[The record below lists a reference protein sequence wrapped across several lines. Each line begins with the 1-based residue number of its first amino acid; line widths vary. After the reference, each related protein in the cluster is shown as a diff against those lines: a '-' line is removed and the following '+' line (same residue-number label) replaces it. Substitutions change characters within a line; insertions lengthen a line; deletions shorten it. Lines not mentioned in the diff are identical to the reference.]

1 MKLTGDVQAVVMAG
15 GKGSRMTDLTA
26 GKPKCLLPV
35 GGLPLIWYPLH
46 MLQCNGFTDAI
57 VIVQDS
63 AKAEVARIPE
73 KHGLSIKLEVVGIP
87 GQEELG
93 TADSL
98 RRVSDRLTGSDIL
111 VVSGDLIMESEGLRG
126 LTDMHRLKRAALT
139 SLLGPSQ
146 SMEGIVVPGS
156 KSTKYKKE
164 RDLIGLS
171 GDQICLFTAEADV
184 EETVRVPSKVL
195 ASHPRV
201 TVHSGLQDCHLYIMK
216 RWILDYIL
224 ADRNISTVK
233 GELMPVVV
241 RKQFSSSTKSS
252 GQPSVGDFLPP
263 PSPWETESKT
273 RYQCLAYQP
282 PASLLCL
289 RVNTV
294 PLYWLANNKGLVA
307 PILEKSGVPTLGPK
321 AEVGERAQLQD
332 TRVGEGSIISNKT
345 SLNQVTVGQGCK
357 VEEKVRI
364 SNCIIMDN
372 VTVATGAVLQDC
384 IICDGSNVS
393 GSAKSC
399 IIGRGQEVQGSHES
413 QTLLARDKMME
424 V

>member
-1 MKLTGDVQAVVMAG
+1 MRLTGDVQAVVMAG

-26 GKPKCLLPV
+26 GKAKCLLPV
-35 GGLPLIWYPLH
+35 GGLPLLWYPLH
-46 MLQCNGFTDAI
+46 MLQCNGFTDVI

-63 AKAEVARIPE
+63 AKAEVTRIPE

-111 VVSGDLIMESEGLRG
+111 VVSGDLIMDSEGLRG
-126 LTDMHRLKRAALT
+126 LTDMHRLNRAALT

-146 SMEGIVVPGS
+146 SMDGVVVPGS
-156 KSTKYKKE
+156 KTTKYKRE
-164 RDLIGLS
+164 RDLVGLS
-171 GDQICLFTAEADV
+171 GDQMCLFTAEADV
-184 EETVRVPSKVL
+184 EETVRVPPKVL
-195 ASHPRV
+195 ASHPRI
-201 TVHSGLQDCHLYIMK
+201 TVHSRLQDCHLYVMK
-216 RWILDYIL
+216 RWILDYIV
-224 ADRNISTVK
+224 ADKNISTVK

-241 RKQFSSSTKSS
+241 RKQFSSNISSS

-263 PSPWETESKT
+263 QSPWEAPSKT

-282 PASLLCL
+282 PASLLCF

-294 PLYWLANNKGLVA
+294 PLYWLANKGIVA
-307 PILEKSGVPTLGPK
+307 PLLEKAGAPPLGPR

-332 TRVGEGSIISNKT
+332 TRVGEGSVISNKT
-345 SLNQVTVGQGCK
+345 SLNQVHVGQGCK

-372 VTVATGAVLQDC
+372 VTVATGSVLQDC

-393 GSAKSC
+393 GNVKSS
-399 IIGRGQEVQGSHES
+399 IVGRGQEVQGSHEN
-413 QTLLARDKMME
+413 QTILARDRMME